1 MILKDLSQDDL
12 STFVDVLES
21 RQDEYFA
28 NSVTSLVDNVKD
40 VPISKPEIRYLMG
53 ESLPLPRS
61 FRALDCFQLR
71 EDTAIEVLGIIVLP
85 VEAQPHDRMKSQPV
99 LVIGVP

>member
-53 ESLPLPRS
+53 ESLPLPEASARS
-61 FRALDCFQLR
+61 IASSCVRIPRSRSSGSLYFPLKLSR
-71 EDTAIEVLGIIVLP
+71 T
-85 VEAQPHDRMKSQPV
+85 
-99 LVIGVP
+99 IG